1 MSRKKAV
8 IRKLQKLFSQLDYL
22 WSLSDGREGL
32 FVGSKAWSR
41 LQQKKKL
48 KRLRFKSTE
57 QLKTLV
63 NEVEEDLN
71 LFCNEIAQPHREFPD
86 EAIRIRGE
94 MWRFLTEL
102 QIVHLSPH
110 FKLSGLHLYPGA
122 SQDAVFEIE
131 YTEEGL
137 AAMKVILIA
146 MAKLHE
152 AISNERP
159 EELQRGFNGYTCY
172 AEEVIRQS
180 LKREGEN
187 DDKNE
192 SCDQKGYVG
201 QEYFR
206 ETDTTPG
213 AFLC

>member
-8 IRKLQKLFSQLDYL
+8 IRKLQKLFSQLDRL
-22 WSLSDGREGL
+22 WFLSDGREGL

-71 LFCNEIAQPHREFPD
+71 LFCNEIAQADREFPD

-94 MWRFLTEL
+94 MRRFLTEL

-110 FKLSGLHLYPGA
+110 FKLSGLHLHPGA

-137 AAMKVILIA
+137 AVMKVILIA
-146 MAKLHE
+146 MAKLHV

-159 EELQRGFNGYTCY
+159 EELQRGFNGYVCY
-172 AEEVIRQS
+172 VGEVIEQS
-180 LKREGEN
+180 LGGRN
-187 DDKNE
+187 DNENE

-206 ETDTTPG
+206 ETDRTPG

>member
-8 IRKLQKLFSQLDYL
+8 IRKLQKLFSQLDRL
-22 WSLSDGREGL
+22 WFLSDGREGL

-71 LFCNEIAQPHREFPD
+71 LFCNEIAQADREFPD

-94 MWRFLTEL
+94 MRRFLTEL

-159 EELQRGFNGYTCY
+159 KELQRGFNGYVCY
-172 AEEVIRQS
+172 VGEVIEQS
-180 LKREGEN
+180 LGGKN

-206 ETDTTPG
+206 ETDGTPG